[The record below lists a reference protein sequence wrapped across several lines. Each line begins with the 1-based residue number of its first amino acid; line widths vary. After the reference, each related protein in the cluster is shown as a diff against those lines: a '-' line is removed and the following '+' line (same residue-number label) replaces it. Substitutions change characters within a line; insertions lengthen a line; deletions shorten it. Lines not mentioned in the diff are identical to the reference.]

1 MFVVDQ
7 DQEITVKLH
16 GILNDWDL
24 CKRKSDLGKER
35 TQSGRSVRDDDY
47 GIAATL

>member
-7 DQEITVKLH
+7 SQETTVEPY

-24 CKRKSDLGKER
+24 CKLKSQLNTER
-35 TQSGRSVRDDDY
+35 TQSGRSVRDD
-47 GIAATL
+47 GFNIAVTL